1 MENFI
6 KELEN
11 KKPRRVYY
19 LYGPERYLVNY
30 YLQVAEENLL
40 EEKIE
45 AINFD
50 KVSYQNESVS
60 SIINNANT
68 SPFFGQEKLIIVKDT
83 DFLSKEKQLLPKER
97 ELLEEYIA
105 NPNPGTILIF
115 AGEAELKNIARNKL
129 AQVFK
134 KSDQARLVESKNLQG
149 KSLRDWLEKEL
160 AKNELEVERELFEN
174 LFMIGEQGL
183 YPLKNELDK
192 LSLTSLEGKI
202 SLEEVNDLIIR
213 PVEGKIFDLLDAIIE
228 ARGQRALELLDEYLA
243 AREHPALLRAMLVTS
258 FRRMIMVKDALNQG
272 FVKPVYRK
280 YLDTSSDFLIDKT
293 ARQVR
298 NISLEELLDLY
309 EDLYELEFQTR
320 NSKQTE
326 EDLMRDFV
334 VRRAFK

>member
-6 KELEN
+6 KEIES

-19 LYGPERYLVNY
+19 LYGPERYLINY
-30 YLQVAEENLL
+30 YLQEAEDNLL
-40 EEKIE
+40 DEKIE

-50 KVSYQNESVS
+50 KISFQNESIS

-68 SPFFGQEKLIIVKDT
+68 SPFFGQEKLLIVKDT
-83 DFLSKEKQLLPKER
+83 DFLSKEKQLPAKER
-97 ELLEEYIA
+97 ALLEEYIN
-105 NPNPGTILIF
+105 NPNPSSILIF
-115 AGEAELKNIARNKL
+115 VGEDELKNAARNKL

-134 KSDQARLVESKNLQG
+134 KSAQTRLVESKILEG
-149 KSLRDWLEKEL
+149 KALRDWLEKEL
-160 AKNELEVERELFEN
+160 IRLDLKVSRDLFEN

-192 LSLTSLEGKI
+192 LSLTSFTGQI
-202 SLEEVNDLIIR
+202 SLDQVEDLIIR

-228 ARGQRALELLDEYLA
+228 GKGQRALDLLDDYLA

-258 FRRMIMVKDALNQG
+258 FRRMIMIKDALDQG
-272 FVKPVYRK
+272 LVKPVYRK

-293 ARQVR
+293 ARQVK
-298 NISLEELLDLY
+298 NVSQEEILDLY
-309 EDLYELEFQTR
+309 EDLYEMEFQTR

-326 EDLMRDFV
+326 ENLMKDFII
-334 VRRAFK
+334 RRAFK